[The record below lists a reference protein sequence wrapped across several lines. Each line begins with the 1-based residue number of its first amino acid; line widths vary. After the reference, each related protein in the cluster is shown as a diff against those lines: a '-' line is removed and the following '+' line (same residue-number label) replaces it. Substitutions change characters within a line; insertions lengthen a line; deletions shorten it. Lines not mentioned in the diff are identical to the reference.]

1 MHSTLSLSMVSVIL
15 VGMQNKSEQPL
26 QAKPPAAT
34 SPVLVEPD
42 AKLADIQ
49 ISVFDATGNKPL
61 PTFRVIAGV
70 HSGVS
75 DEFEKRA
82 GRPVV
87 NWQPH
92 TLRVGKDG
100 DLLWPL
106 AKAYDEMALR
116 VEADGYQPQIWYWI
130 RKKEGPKHI
139 VFQLADD
146 KGVVGRVLTPAGQ
159 PAAGATVALA
169 LAQRDAVLEEGRLRH
184 ADAPPAEKPGDQWR
198 RPIFTKTDAEGR
210 FRLPTEIE
218 PAAVLI
224 VHDSGVRE
232 TTYEAWANAPEARL
246 AGWGRIEG
254 RVLWKDKP
262 GAKEAVSLIVH
273 RDDYGYPGMVAQ
285 YGRTNTDGE
294 GRFVFDRVLP
304 GHVQLSLPMQASAG
318 NADGVSEVIM
328 DGMFI
333 HLQVKAGEP
342 TPAVIGG
349 QGRQLTGQLKGRD
362 SWEGVTLHMHPN
374 APHIGF
380 PGDDEQWKA
389 FSALQSGPLGPL
401 LFRDKIKPAADGKFT
416 IDNVLPGHYQ
426 IFVSAPGV
434 ENYAG
439 YKQVRVEAEAPGPK
453 PQLLELGEVQVK
465 GAAPPA
471 AKAAEKPVEKPAA
484 APPSDKRVEIR
495 GQAVDSE
502 TGKPVAPLIVQG
514 GKFDLA
520 DPSKVTWG
528 YFEQRSSAT
537 TGSFST
543 SVTWGQGWTAR
554 VLADGYLPE
563 PVLTSA
569 PPEGKDEI
577 NITLKLRRGKLAKG
591 RVLDHADKPVKGAAV
606 FAIGP
611 TGLNLAGG
619 KAWQSW
625 GDENKTAKFV
635 LTDAA
640 GKFEIAAGEA
650 KSLAVSCET
659 FDVWP
664 TEIAA
669 EGETTIKLPQPARVE
684 VELNIEGAGDDGV
697 FFYQLLG
704 YQMKGFEH
712 LESVREFP
720 LKNGAKL
727 TLPALAPGKYQF
739 CRRVSHHLSDVGLGA
754 MLDRQ
759 FFELKAG
766 ETTPIR
772 FVRDKGTSVTG
783 KLTWPEGAKLSG
795 IIVSIQSTTKEKDPF
810 GGHEWQT
817 TYASQVALA
826 DGTFRTERLLPGKY
840 LLTASAYTPLTPEQ
854 QRRTGIVGP
863 SFQAEMPITVPESG
877 EFKAPDLAL
886 KPMERGK

>member
-1 MHSTLSLSMVSVIL
+1 
-15 VGMQNKSEQPL
+15 
-26 QAKPPAAT
+26 
-34 SPVLVEPD
+34 
-42 AKLADIQ
+42 
-49 ISVFDATGNKPL
+49 
-61 PTFRVIAGV
+61 
-70 HSGVS
+70 
-75 DEFEKRA
+75 
-82 GRPVV
+82 
-87 NWQPH
+87 
-92 TLRVGKDG
+92 
-100 DLLWPL
+100 
-106 AKAYDEMALR
+106 
-116 VEADGYQPQIWYWI
+116 
-130 RKKEGPKHI
+130 
-139 VFQLADD
+139 
-146 KGVVGRVLTPAGQ
+146 
-159 PAAGATVALA
+159 
-169 LAQRDAVLEEGRLRH
+169 
-184 ADAPPAEKPGDQWR
+184 
-198 RPIFTKTDAEGR
+198 
-210 FRLPTEIE
+210 
-218 PAAVLI
+218 
-224 VHDSGVRE
+224 
-232 TTYEAWANAPEARL
+232 
-246 AGWGRIEG
+246 
-254 RVLWKDKP
+254 
-262 GAKEAVSLIVH
+262 
-273 RDDYGYPGMVAQ
+273 
-285 YGRTNTDGE
+285 
-294 GRFVFDRVLP
+294 
-304 GHVQLSLPMQASAG
+304 
-318 NADGVSEVIM
+318 
-328 DGMFI
+328 
-333 HLQVKAGEP
+333 
-342 TPAVIGG
+342 
-349 QGRQLTGQLKGRD
+349 
-362 SWEGVTLHMHPN
+362 
-374 APHIGF
+374 
-380 PGDDEQWKA
+380 
-389 FSALQSGPLGPL
+389 
-401 LFRDKIKPAADGKFT
+401 
-416 IDNVLPGHYQ
+416 
-426 IFVSAPGV
+426 
-434 ENYAG
+434 
-439 YKQVRVEAEAPGPK
+439 
-453 PQLLELGEVQVK
+453 
-465 GAAPPA
+465 
-471 AKAAEKPVEKPAA
+471 
-484 APPSDKRVEIR
+484 
-495 GQAVDSE
+495 
-502 TGKPVAPLIVQG
+502 
-514 GKFDLA
+514 
-520 DPSKVTWG
+520 
-528 YFEQRSSAT
+528 
-537 TGSFST
+537 
-543 SVTWGQGWTAR
+543 
-554 VLADGYLPE
+554 
-563 PVLTSA
+563 VLTSA